1 MHPKQIMNQI
11 IERINKAAAADEPL
25 MLNPEEVK
33 ILSEEIGDLHFIPV
47 LTNEQL
53 IQLCNEGKLGQKMV
67 EEKINKSRYMQLG
80 EINCEPEALIY
91 RVGK

>member
-11 IERINKAAAADEPL
+11 VERINKAATDSESL
-25 MLNPEEVK
+25 TLNPEEVK

-53 IQLCNEGKLGQKMV
+53 IQLCNEGKLGQKV
-67 EEKINKSRYMQLG
+67 
-80 EINCEPEALIY
+80 
-91 RVGK
+91 VD